1 MQGDSN
7 SNPCPRY
14 LINKIKVVNYV
25 EYKREPVRGYEEYE
39 VDTNGVVYGKNGKPL
54 KYSLNYR
61 GYCIINFYVNH
72 KRTGFG
78 IHTLVAKQFI
88 PNNDINKNQV
98 NHKDGNKTNNSVDN
112 LEWVTPKENVKHSIE
127 ILGNCFEGKNSPNSK
142 PVEGRNIK
150 TNEKIGFPSLA
161 DAGRNFN
168 NNGNYRTTVKIIWK
182 VIHGYSKSAYGYI
195 WKYI

>member
-1 MQGDSN
+1 M
-7 SNPCPRY
+7 
-14 LINKIKVVNYV
+14 

-182 VIHGYSKSAYGYI
+182 AIHGYSKSAYGYI

>member
-1 MQGDSN
+1 MDKLKTVVAEWYGASMYRMAEIKLLHG

-25 EYKREPVRGYEEYE
+25 EYKREPARGYEEYE
-39 VDTNGVVYGKNGKPL
+39 VDTNGVIYGKNGKPL

-112 LEWVTPKENVKHSIE
+112 LEWATPKELEHRTE
-127 ILGNCFEGKNSPNSK
+127 L
-142 PVEGRNIK
+142 
-150 TNEKIGFPSLA
+150 
-161 DAGRNFN
+161 
-168 NNGNYRTTVKIIWK
+168 TTVL
-182 VIHGYSKSAYGYI
+182 
-195 WKYI
+195 